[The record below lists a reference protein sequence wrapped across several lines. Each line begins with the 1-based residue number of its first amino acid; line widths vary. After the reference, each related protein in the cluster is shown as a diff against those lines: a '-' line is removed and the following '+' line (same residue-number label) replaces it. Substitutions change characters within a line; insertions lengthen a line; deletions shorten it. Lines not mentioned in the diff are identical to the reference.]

1 MICCVRSHD
10 LGCESCND
18 TACIVFDVQQQVDG
32 LIEQEKA
39 EARSVTIDCG
49 FQYSCYGCCSI
60 GTTKKGIGP
69 AYSAKVGCAVTDTL
83 NYEPRLLLQAGRVG
97 LRVCDLY
104 SDPAVFRAK

>member
-10 LGCESCND
+10 LGCESCDD

-49 FQYSCYGCCSI
+49 FQYSSCYGCYSI

-69 AYSAKVGCAVTDTL
+69 AYSAKVGCAATDTL
-83 NYEPRLLLQAGRVG
+83 NYEPRLLFAGR
-97 LRVCDLY
+97 
-104 SDPAVFRAK
+104 